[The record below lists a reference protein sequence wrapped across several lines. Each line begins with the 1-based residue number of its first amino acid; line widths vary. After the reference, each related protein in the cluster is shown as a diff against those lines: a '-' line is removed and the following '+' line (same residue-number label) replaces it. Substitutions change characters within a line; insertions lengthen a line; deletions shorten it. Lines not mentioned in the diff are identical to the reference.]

1 MTRFL
6 GKLGWAQLTCAA
18 IALGI
23 AATAS
28 VAYAATFSVTSARLT
43 TSSVATSIGE
53 TTCTLTPSADAALD
67 RATQGTNYGGVGFL
81 SVRSQSGNNQ
91 RRSIARFDIASC
103 NIPAGALVRSASLKL
118 TVTTASGSN
127 RTYGAHRVTQSWVES
142 TVTYQ
147 NQPSFTAT
155 ATSTVATGVAPA
167 SLSWSVLSDVS
178 AFVAGTATN
187 NGWLV
192 KDATENAG
200 TAVETIFGSREH
212 ATPASR
218 PTLVI
223 GYYP

>member
-1 MTRFL
+1 MTRRL
-6 GKLGWAQLTCAA
+6 GKLGRLQLTCAA
-18 IALGI
+18 VGLGI

-43 TSSVATSIGE
+43 TSTVAASIGE
-53 TTCTLTPSADAALD
+53 TTCTLTPTADAALD
-67 RATQGTNYGGVGFL
+67 RSSQGTNYGSVAFL

-103 NIPAGALVRSASLKL
+103 NIPAGALVRSASLSF
-118 TVTTASGSN
+118 TVSTAPGSS
-127 RTYGAHRVTQSWVES
+127 RTYGVHRVTGSWTEA

-147 NQPSFTAT
+147 NQPAFTAT
-155 ATSTVATGVAPA
+155 ATSTVATGAAPT

-192 KDATENAG
+192 KDATEG
-200 TAVETIFGSREH
+200 SSPAVETLFPSRES
-212 ATPASR
+212 ATPANR
-218 PTLVI
+218 PVLVI

>member
-1 MTRFL
+1 MTRRL
-6 GKLGWAQLTCAA
+6 GKLGRVQLTCAA

-43 TSSVATSIGE
+43 TSTVAASIGE
-53 TTCTLTPSADAALD
+53 TTCTLTASADAALD
-67 RATQGTNYGGVGFL
+67 RSSQGTNYGSVGFL

-103 NIPAGALVRSASLKL
+103 NIPAGALLRSASLRL
-118 TVTTASGSN
+118 TVTTAPGSS
-127 RTYGAHRVTQSWVES
+127 RTYGVHRVTGTWTEAA
-142 TVTYQ
+142 VTFQ
-147 NQPSFTAT
+147 NQPAFTAA
-155 ATSTVATGVAPA
+155 ATSTVATGASPT
-167 SLSWSVLSDVS
+167 SLSWSVLADVN

-192 KDATENAG
+192 KDATEGSNP
-200 TAVETIFGSREH
+200 AVETLFAAREN
-212 ATPASR
+212 
-218 PTLVI
+218 PTTANHPVLVI